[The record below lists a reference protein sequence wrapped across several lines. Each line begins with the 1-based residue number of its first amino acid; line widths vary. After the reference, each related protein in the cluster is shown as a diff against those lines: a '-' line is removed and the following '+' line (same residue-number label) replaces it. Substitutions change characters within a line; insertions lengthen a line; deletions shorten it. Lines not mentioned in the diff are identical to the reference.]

1 VASPFAALVALPLVV
16 VGALVPGAALGLEAG
31 RRGYPVALAVGLF
44 AIEAA
49 VSVATTFPVYGL
61 SAYVACVGR
70 AAGRVDPR
78 VRELGARLGLHPLGD
93 VQLPLVAAG
102 VFGGAALA
110 FGMQVAG
117 RVGGWPAVAAG
128 VVFGGVALAID
139 LQHGEALADAGGLRG
154 FEGPVLLPHLTVAE
168 HLDAARVNVPEALAA
183 DLHRRPRHLAA
194 ASRAL
199 LAQAIAATGAG

>member
-1 VASPFAALVALPLVV
+1 MGSPAALAALPLAVI
-16 VGALVPGAALGLEAG
+16 GALVPGAALGVAAG
-31 RRGYPVALAVGLF
+31 RRGYPVVALALGLF
-44 AIEAA
+44 AVEAA
-49 VSVATTFPVYGL
+49 GSVASGVPVYGL

-78 VRELGARLGLHPLGD
+78 VRHLGARLGLHPVGD
-93 VQLPLVAAG
+93 VELPLVAAG

-117 RVGGWPAVAAG
+117 RLGGWPAVAAG

-154 FEGPVLLPHLTVAE
+154 SGGPVLLPHLTVAE
-168 HLDAARVNVPEALAA
+168 HLAAARVEVPQALAA
-183 DLHRRPRHLAA
+183 DLHRRPRHLSPSA
-194 ASRAL
+194 RAL
-199 LAQAIAATGAG
+199 LEQAVTGAG

>member
-1 VASPFAALVALPLVV
+1 MGSPAAALAALPLAVM
-16 VGALVPGAALGLEAG
+16 GALVPGAALGVAAG
-31 RRGYPVALAVGLF
+31 RRGYPVVPLALGVFAV
-44 AIEAA
+44 EAA
-49 VSVATTFPVYGL
+49 VSVASGFPVYGL
-61 SAYVACVGR
+61 SAYVGCVGR

-78 VRELGARLGLHPLGD
+78 VRGLGARLGLHPVGD
-93 VQLPLVAAG
+93 VELPLVAAG

-154 FEGPVLLPHLTVAE
+154 FGGPVLLPHLTVAE
-168 HLDAARVNVPEALAA
+168 HLAAARVEVPQPLAA
-183 DLHRRPRHLAA
+183 DLHRRPRHLSA

-199 LAQAIAATGAG
+199 LQQAIAGAG